1 MGCHLQL
8 RMGLVIKTE
17 SVELFVYLVIGIWRS
32 PSTNKQYPTLVQYE
46 VGTERAVDSYQYKQR
61 VSIAY
66 PCTYKIAK
74 FYNQG
79 LAKHFH

>member
-1 MGCHLQL
+1 
-8 RMGLVIKTE
+8 MGLVIKTE

-32 PSTNKQYPTLVQYE
+32 SSTNKQYTTLVQYE

-61 VSIAY
+61 VPIAY
-66 PCTYKIAK
+66 PYTYKIAK
-74 FYNQG
+74 FYHQG